1 MHNTESLQNFVYV
14 SILQISRQ
22 QKNTTGR
29 ITFFLL
35 VSCAGDLDKSELF
48 GDHSLDRKNHKSV
61 CYEANLINHSKFR
74 QKGT

>member
-14 SILQISRQ
+14 SIPQISRQ

-35 VSCAGDLDKSELF
+35 VSCAGDLDKS
-48 GDHSLDRKNHKSV
+48 
-61 CYEANLINHSKFR
+61 
-74 QKGT
+74 